1 MPEKRLFWLQGSLF
15 TYADKIKAP
24 LLLIHGRLVMLPF
37 ESHGYSARESVLDVL
52 AESFFWADTYVKNR
66 HN

>member
-1 MPEKRLFWLQGSLF
+1 
-15 TYADKIKAP
+15 
-24 LLLIHGRLVMLPF
+24 MLPF